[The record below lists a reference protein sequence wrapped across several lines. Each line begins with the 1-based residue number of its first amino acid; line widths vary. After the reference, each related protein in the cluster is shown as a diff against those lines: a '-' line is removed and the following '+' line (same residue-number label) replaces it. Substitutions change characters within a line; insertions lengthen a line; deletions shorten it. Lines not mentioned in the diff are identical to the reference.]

1 MSVIAENRRARHEY
15 GFVET
20 LEAGIELLGSEVK
33 SLTSR
38 GVDLSGAYAVVR
50 GGEAWLLNV
59 SIPPYQPKNAP
70 ADYDAS
76 RARRLLLRRE
86 ELRHL
91 VGRTSEKGLT
101 LVPIKLYSKGGK
113 IKILVGVGKA
123 KKKADKRETL
133 KKREAEREIQRGK

>member
-1 MSVIAENRRARHEY
+1 M
-15 GFVET
+15 
-20 LEAGIELLGSEVK
+20 
-33 SLTSR
+33 
-38 GVDLSGAYAVVR
+38 
-50 GGEAWLLNV
+50 NV

-133 KKREAEREIQRGK
+133 KKREAEREIRG